1 MKHSVA
7 ITIASLWDG
16 AAGFSATFSGEV
28 HVEAPQDVYHAA
40 YRAGLEHWETLHPHE
55 RRAGMIVLF
64 YQDFGPVAEGDE
76 HV

>member
-7 ITIASLWDG
+7 ITIASLWNG

-28 HVEAPQDVYHAA
+28 HVEAPEHVYPAA
-40 YRAGLEHWETLHPHE
+40 YRAGLDYWDVLHPHE